1 MLKKAKRLQFPEKGL
16 REAGGAF
23 PQAALSAGLELEN
36 SSKNGLSPQVKQRVF
51 YGAETLAKLLILNG
65 LLKLA
70 ETAISVSGSVALGH
84 QERRRTW
91 PAPGG
96 FGYGLASTRLIRLYE
111 GGTPPVC

>member
-1 MLKKAKRLQFPEKGL
+1 
-16 REAGGAF
+16 
-23 PQAALSAGLELEN
+23 
-36 SSKNGLSPQVKQRVF
+36 
-51 YGAETLAKLLILNG
+51 
-65 LLKLA
+65 LA